1 MNRLKELRKTKG
13 VTQQTVADF
22 LGITREGYSFYE
34 NGHRSPDYETLSK
47 IAGYFGVT
55 TDYLIGTDDMPYREN
70 KYKRGP
76 VLGNIP
82 AGTPIEAVEDVI
94 GYFDLPKD
102 AYPRETVFGLIVDGD
117 SMSPYFLSGDLV
129 IFKKSC
135 VAKTGDDVAVR
146 INGGEVTLKRFRK
159 LDNGIML
166 QPLNPIYA
174 PMFFTAEEVET
185 LPVEV
190 VGVVLELRRVHG
202 STNGKRNGNGRKPSL

>member
-34 NGHRSPDYETLSK
+34 NGHRSPDYKILSK

-55 TDYLIGTDDMPYREN
+55 TDYLIGIDDMPYREN
-70 KYKRGP
+70 KYKHAP
-76 VLGNIP
+76 VLGNSS
-82 AGTPIEAVEDVI
+82 AGTPIESEEDVI

-102 AYPRETVFGLIVDGD
+102 AYPRETVFGLIVNGD

-129 IFKKSC
+129 IFRKSY
-135 VAKTGDDVAVR
+135 VAKSGDDVAVR
-146 INGGEVTLKRFRK
+146 INGGEVMLKRFRR

-166 QPLNPIYA
+166 QPLNPIYT

-190 VGVVLELRRVHG
+190 VGVVLELRRVC
-202 STNGKRNGNGRKPSL
+202 TLVNEW